1 MSKQMS
7 KKMEQAQHLE
17 DLQDSMIIEYSKMF
31 PKEYFAPALMLSRT
45 ILKNMAIYEQFA
57 KQFGLTYNA
66 LMVLISIRFTQ
77 YEVSQ
82 STISK
87 LLWLPK
93 QTVGS
98 ILNSLKKKGYIT
110 EAVSSGDARS
120 KVILFTDE
128 GKSFVDPI
136 FDQLQSLDLEAIQS
150 VSSEQLEAAVQ
161 SMKDYTEAF
170 ENAFI
175 RMTS

>member
-45 ILKNMAIYEQFA
+45 ILKNMA
-57 KQFGLTYNA
+57 
-66 LMVLISIRFTQ
+66 
-77 YEVSQ
+77 
-82 STISK
+82 ISK